1 MLQSGDI
8 ISGMYQVIREI
19 GTGGMGVIYI
29 GYHLH
34 LQKQIVIKK
43 IKETCVDRVN
53 VRGEADILKQL
64 RHTYLPQVYD
74 FLEVGNDVYTVMD
87 YIPGENLQYYI
98 DHNYTFPEETILLWM
113 RELCEVLDYLH
124 TRKPR
129 ILHSDIKPANIM
141 VTPEG
146 DICLIDFN
154 ISLDGSVTQE
164 VQGLSRRYASPEQF
178 RCAMDKMYGRKSS
191 ETLDERMDIY
201 SLGAVFYRMMS
212 GYLPDAQNGV
222 PYALSQIDIPYADGL
237 KRIVDKAMDREVSR
251 RFRTAKQMEEALS
264 HMEKYD
270 PKYRRL
276 TNLQILTATAW
287 GFCIL
292 AGIFLIASG
301 VRQRGKELW
310 QQEYQE
316 FYAVVGSGDSE
327 NIIREGT
334 ELLNNSSLQG
344 YMKRNKEQKAEVLHA
359 VGDGYFYSEQ
369 YDTAGKYYEEALS
382 CDSRNS
388 LYVRDY
394 MTAMAR
400 NGSPVDVWT
409 IQSEYPEAAIDEAA
423 TVFVQAQSMYA
434 KGDQKSA
441 VSLCEEALGKSMDA
455 ELNAQIYL
463 LEAEL
468 YLEQGDIN
476 SAADAAAQ
484 AVKLDESSNV
494 LRKAAV
500 TAYQAG
506 NEERIGTV
514 KNQWYRQAL
523 AYYEMLCQKN
533 DPSYEDRLGRALLL
547 RVLGKYR
554 DSTDVLEEMKIDY
567 PKDYK
572 VQMWICYNYL
582 DEASE
587 EGTYSNVSGDLKFT
601 YHSCRNLYENRADRS
616 EEDPDMEMLEET
628 MKELE

>member
-1 MLQSGDI
+1 
-8 ISGMYQVIREI
+8 
-19 GTGGMGVIYI
+19 
-29 GYHLH
+29 
-34 LQKQIVIKK
+34 
-43 IKETCVDRVN
+43 
-53 VRGEADILKQL
+53 
-64 RHTYLPQVYD
+64 
-74 FLEVGNDVYTVMD
+74 
-87 YIPGENLQYYI
+87 
-98 DHNYTFPEETILLWM
+98 
-113 RELCEVLDYLH
+113 LCEVLDYLH

-237 KRIVDKAMDREVSR
+237 KRIVDKAMDRDVSR

-382 CDSRNS
+382 CDSGNS

-400 NGSPVDVWT
+400 NGSPVDIWT

>member
-1 MLQSGDI
+1 MKTKGKAWHLVVTVLLILAFVYTAFFGVSAKYGDVTTTYIKGAKDIRFGVDIKGGVNVTFVPSEDYDATEEQLEAAQLVIENRLVALNVTDYELYVDPSSDSLILEFPWQSG
-8 ISGMYQVIREI
+8 
-19 GTGGMGVIYI
+19 
-29 GYHLH
+29 
-34 LQKQIVIKK
+34 
-43 IKETCVDRVN
+43 ET
-53 VRGEADILKQL
+53 
-64 RHTYLPQVYD
+64 D
-74 FLEVGNDVYTVMD
+74 FD
-87 YIPGENLQYYI
+87 
-98 DHNYTFPEETILLWM
+98 
-113 RELCEVLDYLH
+113 
-124 TRKPR
+124 
-129 ILHSDIKPANIM
+129 
-141 VTPEG
+141 
-146 DICLIDFN
+146 
-154 ISLDGSVTQE
+154 
-164 VQGLSRRYASPEQF
+164 
-178 RCAMDKMYGRKSS
+178 
-191 ETLDERMDIY
+191 
-201 SLGAVFYRMMS
+201 
-212 GYLPDAQNGV
+212 
-222 PYALSQIDIPYADGL
+222 
-237 KRIVDKAMDREVSR
+237 
-251 RFRTAKQMEEALS
+251 
-264 HMEKYD
+264 
-270 PKYRRL
+270 
-276 TNLQILTATAW
+276 
-287 GFCIL
+287 
-292 AGIFLIASG
+292 
-301 VRQRGKELW
+301 
-310 QQEYQE
+310 
-316 FYAVVGSGDSE
+316 
-327 NIIREGT
+327 
-334 ELLNNSSLQG
+334 
-344 YMKRNKEQKAEVLHA
+344 
-359 VGDGYFYSEQ
+359 
-369 YDTAGKYYEEALS
+369 
-382 CDSRNS
+382 
-388 LYVRDY
+388 
-394 MTAMAR
+394 
-400 NGSPVDVWT
+400 
-409 IQSEYPEAAIDEAA
+409 PEAAIDEAA

>member
-1 MLQSGDI
+1 
-8 ISGMYQVIREI
+8 
-19 GTGGMGVIYI
+19 
-29 GYHLH
+29 
-34 LQKQIVIKK
+34 
-43 IKETCVDRVN
+43 
-53 VRGEADILKQL
+53 
-64 RHTYLPQVYD
+64 
-74 FLEVGNDVYTVMD
+74 
-87 YIPGENLQYYI
+87 
-98 DHNYTFPEETILLWM
+98 
-113 RELCEVLDYLH
+113 
-124 TRKPR
+124 
-129 ILHSDIKPANIM
+129 
-141 VTPEG
+141 
-146 DICLIDFN
+146 
-154 ISLDGSVTQE
+154 
-164 VQGLSRRYASPEQF
+164 
-178 RCAMDKMYGRKSS
+178 
-191 ETLDERMDIY
+191 
-201 SLGAVFYRMMS
+201 
-212 GYLPDAQNGV
+212 
-222 PYALSQIDIPYADGL
+222 
-237 KRIVDKAMDREVSR
+237 
-251 RFRTAKQMEEALS
+251 MEEALL

-276 TNLQILTATAW
+276 TNFQILTATAW

-382 CDSRNS
+382 CDSGNS

-400 NGSPVDVWT
+400 NGSPVDIWT

-468 YLEQGDIN
+468 YLEQGDTN

>member
-1 MLQSGDI
+1 M
-8 ISGMYQVIREI
+8 
-19 GTGGMGVIYI
+19 
-29 GYHLH
+29 
-34 LQKQIVIKK
+34 
-43 IKETCVDRVN
+43 
-53 VRGEADILKQL
+53 
-64 RHTYLPQVYD
+64 
-74 FLEVGNDVYTVMD
+74 
-87 YIPGENLQYYI
+87 
-98 DHNYTFPEETILLWM
+98 WM

-237 KRIVDKAMDREVSR
+237 KRIVDKSDGSGRFKKISDGKTDGRSSFAYGKIRSEVPPSDELADIDRDCVGDFVFWQESFLLRQVCVSGG
-251 RFRTAKQMEEALS
+251 KS
-264 HMEKYD
+264 
-270 PKYRRL
+270 
-276 TNLQILTATAW
+276 
-287 GFCIL
+287 C
-292 AGIFLIASG
+292 
-301 VRQRGKELW
+301 GKE
-310 QQEYQE
+310 EYQE
-316 FYAVVGSGDSE
+316 FLRRCGIRGFRKYNKRRNRTSE
-327 NIIREGT
+327 QFFFARLYE
-334 ELLNNSSLQG
+334 
-344 YMKRNKEQKAEVLHA
+344 RNKEQKAEVLHA

-484 AVKLDESSNV
+484 AVKLDES
-494 LRKAAV
+494 KAMFL
-500 TAYQAG
+500 
-506 NEERIGTV
+506 E
-514 KNQWYRQAL
+514 KRQ
-523 AYYEMLCQKN
+523 
-533 DPSYEDRLGRALLL
+533 
-547 RVLGKYR
+547 
-554 DSTDVLEEMKIDY
+554 
-567 PKDYK
+567 
-572 VQMWICYNYL
+572 
-582 DEASE
+582 
-587 EGTYSNVSGDLKFT
+587 
-601 YHSCRNLYENRADRS
+601 
-616 EEDPDMEMLEET
+616 
-628 MKELE
+628 